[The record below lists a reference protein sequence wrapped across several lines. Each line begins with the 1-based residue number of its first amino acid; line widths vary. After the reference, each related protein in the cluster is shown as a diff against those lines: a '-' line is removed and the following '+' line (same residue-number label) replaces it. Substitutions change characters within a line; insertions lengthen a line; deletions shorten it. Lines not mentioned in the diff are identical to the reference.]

1 MPKLRRPVHEPLNLS
16 RRLACEGVGTAI
28 LLAGVVGSGIMAE
41 RLSGGNV
48 GVALIA
54 NTLATG
60 GVLFAIIAM
69 FGPYSGAHFNP
80 VVTLADAWQ
89 GGLPWRAVVPY
100 IAAQIIGAI
109 AGVAIAN
116 VMFGDPIFFASHH
129 VRAGA
134 PQALAE
140 GVATFGLLAT
150 IWGCSRRSPQL
161 VVFAVP
167 AYIVGAYWFTAS
179 TSFANPAVTIARSMS
194 DTFAGIRPIDAPMFI
209 VAQIVGAAV
218 ATLFFHWI
226 DPVQKTNVDPI
237 AVPHE
242 RLTRTG

>member
-1 MPKLRRPVHEPLNLS
+1 MPEPINLT
-16 RRLACEGVGTAI
+16 RRLACEAVGTAI

-41 RLSGGNV
+41 RLCGGNV
-48 GVALIA
+48 GLALIA

-89 GGLPWRAVVPY
+89 GGLPWRAVGPY
-100 IAAQIIGAI
+100 IAVQIVGAI
-109 AGVAIAN
+109 VGVAVAN
-116 VMFGDPIFFASHH
+116 VMFGDPVFFASHH
-129 VRAGA
+129 VRAGV
-134 PQALAE
+134 PQALGE

-161 VVFAVP
+161 VAYAVS
-167 AYIVGAYWFTAS
+167 AYIVGAYWFTSS
-179 TSFANPAVTIARSMS
+179 TSFANPAVTIARSLS
-194 DTFAGIRPIDAPMFI
+194 DTFAGIRPVDVPLFI
-209 VAQIVGAAV
+209 IAQLIGGAA
-218 ATLFFHWI
+218 ATLFFHWV
-226 DPVQKTNVDPI
+226 DPVRQSNTDPI